1 MIYAARPGDP
11 AFVNANMT
19 LKLIKQIE
27 CCLKEKGRVLFP
39 DDIQYFDPDQTCEV
53 APRIT
58 FKMAIGPAG
67 FSYKEETELLVE
79 NKALAKELE
88 KLKKVS
94 QMKIV
99 FKLAVD
105 KIQQCSLDPI
115 ARSWK

>member
-1 MIYAARPGDP
+1 
-11 AFVNANMT
+11 
-19 LKLIKQIE
+19 
-27 CCLKEKGRVLFP
+27 
-39 DDIQYFDPDQTCEV
+39 
-53 APRIT
+53 
-58 FKMAIGPAG
+58 MAIGPAG

-105 KIQQCSLDPI
+105 KI
-115 ARSWK
+115 